1 MAVNL
6 ATKYSAEVAERF
18 AKASLTEN
26 VVSKD
31 FNFNGVRG
39 ITVYSVDTAP
49 LGNYTRAGT
58 SRYGTPGSLSDTTQ
72 ELVMTQDKAFTYI
85 IDKGEDNE
93 QMNVKG
99 AAKSLKREI
108 DEVVSPYLDQ
118 YRLKSWAEKAGKI
131 VSAAS
136 PSKENIVD
144 LIMQTTTALDDALV
158 PEIGRT
164 LFITST
170 NYRFLKQSPDFITQ
184 DKLGEEILARGVV
197 GSIDGMKVVKV
208 PASWMPVGV
217 RWLAVHQ
224 SAVLGA
230 AKLQDYKIHTDP
242 PGING
247 NLVEGRLIHDAF
259 VLAAKS
265 NGVYA
270 AVEAAKLCVLPTLTL
285 NGGNVTI
292 ATTTPEAQL
301 YYTLDGSDPR
311 YSETKKLYSA
321 ALTPT
326 QLDGV
331 SVVRAYAAKT
341 AMYNSAVGQLVLS
354 A

>member
-6 ATKYSAEVAERF
+6 ASKYSAEVAERF
-18 AKASLTEN
+18 SKASLTEN
-26 VVSKD
+26 FISKD

-49 LGNYTRAGT
+49 LGDYTRSGT
-58 SRYGTPGSLSDTTQ
+58 NRYGTPGSLSDTTQ

-85 IDKGEDNE
+85 IDKGDDNE

-108 DEVVSPYLDQ
+108 DEVISPYLDQ
-118 YRLKSWAEKAGKI
+118 YRLKTWAEKAGKI
-131 VSAAS
+131 AGIAAAT
-136 PSKENIVD
+136 KDTIVD
-144 LIMQTTTALDDALV
+144 AIMQLTTALDDALV
-158 PEIGRT
+158 PETGRT
-164 LFITST
+164 LFISSS
-170 NYRFLKQSPDFITQ
+170 NYRLLKQSPEFISQ
-184 DKLGEEILARGVV
+184 DKLSEDVLAHGVV

-208 PASWMPVGV
+208 PTSLMPQYV

-247 NLVEGRLIHDAF
+247 NLVEGRLLHDAF

-270 AVEAAKLCVLPTLTL
+270 AVETARVCATPIVSLTS
-285 NGGNVTI
+285 GTVTMMS
-292 ATTTPEAQL
+292 TTSDSKI

-311 YSETKKLYSA
+311 YSDTKALYTTG
-321 ALTPT
+321 LTST
-326 QLDGV
+326 QLAGV
-331 SVVRAYAAKT
+331 TVVKAHTEKV
-341 AMYNSAVGQLVLS
+341 AMFNSGVGQLSL
-354 A
+354 